1 MVPSQKPKE
10 MREIDDTLQR
20 NVQPDAPCGA
30 NGVESGRDR
39 LGRFTRG
46 NTAAVTHGARS
57 AAFWNAVQGA
67 QAAMRAAI
75 VSDLGHDLND
85 APHALLRAVDGLIQA
100 VLIRDSAFTRIAELG
115 GPTTLRGRH
124 RAAFRV
130 WAEAADRAERHMR
143 LIGLRRVPRQ
153 IEDPIADFERR
164 AMAAAAELGEDE

>member
-1 MVPSQKPKE
+1 MHE
-10 MREIDDTLQR
+10 LDDTLQQ
-20 NVQPDAPCGA
+20 NVQPDAPCGT
-30 NGVESGRDR
+30 NGAEAGRDR

-46 NTAAVTHGARS
+46 NTAAMTHGARS
-57 AAFWNAVQGA
+57 TAFWNAVAAA
-67 QAAMRAAI
+67 QDAARAAI
-75 VSDLGHDLND
+75 LSDLGHDLDD

-100 VLIRDSAFTRIAELG
+100 VLIRDAAFTRIAELG

-143 LIGLRRVPRQ
+143 LIGIRRVPRQ
-153 IEDPIADFERR
+153 IEDPLAEFERR